1 MGLGAGIEV
10 TPPGVSPTLRVRWLG
25 RLPYAE
31 AWDLQ
36 RAIWERRAGG
46 AIADDYLLLLEHP
59 HVYTVGRRGDGSHL
73 LIGPDRLS
81 EVGAEFFRVDR
92 GGDVTY
98 HGPGQLV
105 GYPLIAVKPSRI
117 TDYVRSLEQAL
128 VATLSDLGVEA
139 WPEPGL
145 TGVWTRGGKVAAI
158 GVRVS
163 RRVSMHGFAL
173 NLHPSMEYFGH
184 INPCGITDRP
194 VTSVSELVGRRVSL
208 EEAVEAFVPRF
219 AETFGKTTMETQMA
233 AFVRGQ
239 GRDRDFEVDRLLR
252 EGTFSPDRV
261 AVSLSGRTRR
271 LPGEPERPPWMRV
284 TARMDAEYLELKK
297 LMRSLDL
304 NTVCEEAG
312 CPNIYE
318 CWGMGTATLMILGDR
333 CTRACGFCNVT
344 TARPLGL
351 DLEEPHRAAEAIHR
365 MGLNHAVITSVNR
378 DDLPDGGS
386 AVFAAT
392 IRETR
397 ARSPHTDIEVLIPD
411 FKGDP
416 EALETVM
423 AERPDVLNHNT
434 ETVVRLQRE
443 IRTSANYG
451 RSLALL
457 ARAKRLYAE
466 GLVKSG
472 LIVGMGETRDEVLG
486 ALADLR
492 AVGVDIVTI
501 GQYLRPSPRHR
512 PVHRYVHPDEFQEYR
527 SYGEALGIPHVES
540 GPLVRSSYHAKSS
553 KQAATP
559 QSPGRTPVVI
569 GRRPVARSYI

>member
-1 MGLGAGIEV
+1 MTASGSA
-10 TPPGVSPTLRVRWLG
+10 PRLRVRWLS
-25 RLPYAE
+25 RLPYGE

-36 RAIWERRAGG
+36 RAIWERRSGG
-46 AIADDYLLLLEHP
+46 MVGDDYLLLLEHP

-73 LIGPDRLS
+73 LIGPERLS
-81 EVGAEFFRVDR
+81 EVNAEFFRVDR
-92 GGDVTY
+92 GGDITY

-105 GYPLIAVKPSRI
+105 GYPLIGVKPGRV

-128 VATLSDLGVEA
+128 ILALSDLGVRSWRER
-139 WPEPGL
+139 GL
-145 TGVWTRGGKVAAI
+145 TGVWTDRGKVAAI

-163 RRVSMHGFAL
+163 RKVSMHGFAL
-173 NLHPSMEYFGH
+173 NLHPQMEYFGH
-184 INPCGITDRP
+184 INPCGITGRP
-194 VTSVSELVGRRVSL
+194 VTSVSEIVGCRVSL
-208 EEAVEAFVPRF
+208 EEAVEAFIPRF
-219 AETFGKTTMETQMA
+219 VEVFGYGEAETQMA

-239 GRDRDFEVDRLLR
+239 GRAAEFEVDRLLR
-252 EGTFSPDRV
+252 EGTFSPNRPSP
-261 AVSLSGRTRR
+261 AVSRRTRR
-271 LPGEPERPPWMRV
+271 LPGEPQRPRWMRV
-284 TARMDAEYLELKK
+284 TARMDPEYTELKK

-344 TARPLGL
+344 TGRPIGL
-351 DLEEPHRAAEAIHR
+351 DLEEPYRAAEAISR
-365 MGLNHAVITSVNR
+365 MGLGHAVITSVNR
-378 DDLPDGGS
+378 DDLADGGA

-392 IRETR
+392 IRQTR
-397 ARSPHTDIEVLIPD
+397 SRSPRTDIEVLIPD
-411 FKGDP
+411 FKGDHD
-416 EALETVM
+416 ALAAVM
-423 AERPDVLNHNT
+423 AEHPDVLNHNT

-457 ARAKRLYAE
+457 ARARKLHPE

-472 LIVGMGETRDEVLG
+472 LIVGMGETRTEVLG

-501 GQYLRPSPRHR
+501 GQYLRPTPRHR
-512 PVHRYVHPDEFQEYR
+512 PVHRYVHPDEFDEYR
-527 SYGEALGIPHVES
+527 AYGERLGIPHVES
-540 GPLVRSSYHAKSS
+540 GPLVRSSYHAKTA
-553 KQAATP
+553 KQAVAP
-559 QSPGRTPVVI
+559 RPSGSMPVVI
-569 GRRPVARSYI
+569 GRRSEASLPS

>member
-1 MGLGAGIEV
+1 MGLGAGTEV
-10 TPPGVSPTLRVRWLG
+10 TLPGRSPALRVRWLG

-36 RAIWERRAGG
+36 RAIWERRSGG

-59 HVYTVGRRGDGSHL
+59 HVYTVGRRGDDSHL

-92 GGDVTY
+92 GGDITY

-105 GYPLIAVKPSRI
+105 GYPLIAVRPARI
-117 TDYVRSLEQAL
+117 TDYVRSLEEAL

-139 WPEPGL
+139 WSERGL
-145 TGVWTRGGKVAAI
+145 TGVWTRRGKVAAI

-173 NLHPSMEYFGH
+173 NLHPSMEYFGY
-184 INPCGITDRP
+184 INPCGITNRP

-208 EEAVEAFVPRF
+208 EEAVEALVPRF
-219 AETFGKTTMETQMA
+219 AETFGKTSVEKQMA

-239 GRDRDFEVDRLLR
+239 GRDTDFEVDRLLR
-252 EGTFSPDRV
+252 AGTFSPDRV
-261 AVSLSGRTRR
+261 AVSLSPRARR
-271 LPGEPERPPWMRV
+271 LPGEPERPPWLRV

-365 MGLNHAVITSVNR
+365 MGLSHAVITSVNR
-378 DDLPDGGS
+378 DDLADGGS

-392 IRETR
+392 IRESR

-411 FKGDP
+411 FKGDA
-416 EALETVM
+416 EALATVM

-457 ARAKRLYAE
+457 ARARRLYAE

-472 LIVGMGETRDEVLG
+472 LIVGMGETREEVLG

-492 AVGVDIVTI
+492 AVGVDIITI

-512 PVHRYVHPDEFQEYR
+512 PVHRYVHPDEFEEYR

-540 GPLVRSSYHAKSS
+540 APLVRSSYHAKSS

-559 QSPGRTPVVI
+559 PSPGRTPVVI
-569 GRRPVARSYI
+569 GRRPSAESYF